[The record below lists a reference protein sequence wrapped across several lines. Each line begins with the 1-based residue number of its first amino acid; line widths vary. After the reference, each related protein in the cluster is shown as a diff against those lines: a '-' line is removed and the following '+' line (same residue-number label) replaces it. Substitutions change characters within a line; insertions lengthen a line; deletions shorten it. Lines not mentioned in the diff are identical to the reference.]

1 MAVPAALRKGSKRG
15 AAEGEK
21 VGALVHFFLRAS
33 EFVRNFESRKPL
45 EIRNLTRIRSSPIDG
60 TAAASGGGAGFVGNV
75 GRPQGREG
83 WGENGV
89 DDRAVV
95 GILPANLNPPL
106 FPPTSRKAL
115 ERSSFT
121 AVGRVRLKAEGRFVQ
136 ALTFVY
142 PFRRRGWRCDLFVQA
157 TGHRVYL
164 LFAPPHFLNARF
176 QTSPPANAPSYFRR
190 P

>member
-1 MAVPAALRKGSKRG
+1 MMVVPAALHKGSKRG

-60 TAAASGGGAGFVGNV
+60 RAAASGGGAGFVGNV

-95 GILPANLNPPL
+95 SILPANLNPRS
-106 FPPTSRKAL
+106 FHPPRA
-115 ERSSFT
+115 ERLS
-121 AVGRVRLKAEGRFVQ
+121 
-136 ALTFVY
+136 
-142 PFRRRGWRCDLFVQA
+142 
-157 TGHRVYL
+157 
-164 LFAPPHFLNARF
+164 
-176 QTSPPANAPSYFRR
+176 NAPHSQ
-190 P
+190 PPGV

>member
-1 MAVPAALRKGSKRG
+1 MAVPTALRKGSKRG

-21 VGALVHFFLRAS
+21 GGALVHFFLRAS

-60 TAAASGGGAGFVGNV
+60 TAAASGGGEGFVGNV

-95 GILPANLNPPL
+95 SILPANLNPRS
-106 FPPTSRKAL
+106 FHPPRA
-115 ERSSFT
+115 ERLS
-121 AVGRVRLKAEGRFVQ
+121 
-136 ALTFVY
+136 
-142 PFRRRGWRCDLFVQA
+142 
-157 TGHRVYL
+157 
-164 LFAPPHFLNARF
+164 
-176 QTSPPANAPSYFRR
+176 NAPHSQ
-190 P
+190 PSGV

>member
-1 MAVPAALRKGSKRG
+1 MAVPAALHKGSKRG

-21 VGALVHFFLRAS
+21 GGALVHFFLRAS

-95 GILPANLNPPL
+95 SILPANLNPPL

-121 AVGRVRLKAEGRFVQ
+121 AAGRVRLKAKGRFVQ
-136 ALTFVY
+136 ALALFTFSGGGGGVVTRLCKPLGVEFIY
-142 PFRRRGWRCDLFVQA
+142 FS
-157 TGHRVYL
+157 
-164 LFAPPHFLNARF
+164 PPHAHSQRTISDF
-176 QTSPPANAPSYFRR
+176 PAPQCSLIFRQ